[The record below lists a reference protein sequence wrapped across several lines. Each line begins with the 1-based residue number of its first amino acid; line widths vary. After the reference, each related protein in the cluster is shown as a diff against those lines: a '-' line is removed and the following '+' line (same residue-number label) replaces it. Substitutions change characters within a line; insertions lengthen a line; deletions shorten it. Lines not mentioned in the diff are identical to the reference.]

1 MRYFLKLSFNGKNY
15 HGWQVQLNAHS
26 VQAEVDKALSI
37 LLKENINT
45 LGCGRTD
52 TGVHAKIFYAHFDCI
67 SEITQH
73 DFVHHLNCLMPLD
86 IAIQKLIKVDDHS
99 HARFDATSRTYEY
112 FLYHHKNPFLNE
124 SATFFP
130 YTLDLD
136 KMNNACNILKEYTDF
151 SCFSKSRTQ
160 TKTNDCK
167 IAEAF
172 WRTEEDQTVFRITA
186 DRFLRNMVRAIV
198 GTMTELG
205 ENKIGEK
212 KFREIIEGKSRSDAG
227 FSVPAK
233 GLYLVGVD
241 YANMQVDF

>member
-15 HGWQVQLNAHS
+15 HGWQVQLNAHA

-37 LLKENINT
+37 LLRENINT

-52 TGVHAKIFYAHFDCI
+52 TGVHAKLFYVHFDCA

-73 DFVHHLNCLMPLD
+73 DFIHHLNCLLPCD
-86 IAIQKLIKVDDHS
+86 IAIHELIKVSDEA
-99 HARFDATSRTYEY
+99 HARFDAISRTYEY
-112 FLYHHKNPFLNE
+112 FMYHHKNPFLEE
-124 SATFFP
+124 SAYFFP
-130 YTLDLD
+130 YQLDLE
-136 KMNNACNILKEYTDF
+136 KMNNACNTLKEYTDF

-167 IAEAF
+167 IAEAY
-172 WRTEEDQTVFRITA
+172 WRTENNQTVFRITA

-198 GTMTELG
+198 GTMTE
-205 ENKIGEK
+205 IGEHK
-212 KFREIIEGKSRSDAG
+212 IEEQNFRSIIEGKSRSEAG

-233 GLYLVGVD
+233 GLYLVDVRYKDLGL
-241 YANMQVDF
+241 